1 MRFSFA
7 LFAILV
13 SVVPIPGAIAAEHAG
28 NVFVLGDEVSVPLP
42 AKWAAW
48 RAIDVDGKE
57 VAKGAEAT
65 EKAALG
71 KLPIG
76 YFEVLEKDG
85 SGKVMAGVVAKNE
98 ATDDT
103 PIALDTGISWF
114 YADPQQIRDACTLCR
129 LAGVKWI
136 RDRLSW
142 PEMEP
147 ERGKF
152 AEETRYEK
160 AMRLEHEAG
169 LKILQV
175 NHASPPWASKN
186 GAHFPED
193 LRDAYDFYRGLA
205 KRWNGLADVIE
216 PWNEPDIELFGGHT
230 GCEIAS
236 FQKAAYLGLKAGDPK
251 VPVCEA
257 VFAIDRPA
265 TLDEF
270 GENKVYPYF
279 DIYDLHHYIGL
290 DAYSR
295 AYGRHRAVSGG
306 RPMWTSE
313 FNLMVNWADEK
324 TQEPSEEDLRVQGYR
339 VSKVFATALNER
351 ADKLF
356 YFILGHYVERT
367 LQYGLVHK
375 DLTPRPAYIAFAAV
389 GRFFNDAKP
398 LGRVKLGDDK
408 LKAFVFETQV
418 DGKKRETLVAWSE
431 TKPTT
436 VEIRP
441 AEKAYDY
448 LGREL
453 GAAKKTELT
462 RSPIFFVLP
471 RGGSHELKI
480 DPPPAKAKWLEG
492 KPGNVVLQLT
502 GNADFKQSAFV
513 LGDKK
518 ELQLVAYNFGEKA
531 ASGTLKVKG
540 GEVESREFEIKPGER
555 ATREIAVKAA
565 GDLSVTF
572 EPEKGGRAVVSAR
585 VVESAAP

>member
-1 MRFSFA
+1 MRISFG
-7 LFAILV
+7 LFAVCVLV
-13 SVVPIPGAIAAEHAG
+13 AVVHCTSAAEHAG
-28 NVFVLGDEVSVPLP
+28 NVFVAGDEISVPLP
-42 AKWAAW
+42 AKWAGW
-48 RAIDVDGKE
+48 RAIDIDGKE
-57 VAKGAEAT
+57 VAQSAEAA
-65 EKAALG
+65 EKAVLG

-76 YFEVLEKDG
+76 YFEVLEKG
-85 SGKVMAGVVAKNE
+85 GPGKVMAGVVAKNE
-98 ATDDT
+98 ATEDT

-175 NHASPPWASKN
+175 NHASPPWAAKV
-186 GAHFPED
+186 GAHFPDD
-193 LRDAYDFYRGLA
+193 LRDVYDFYHGLA
-205 KRWNGLADVIE
+205 KRWNGLADAIE

-257 VFAIDRPA
+257 VFAIDRPE

-279 DIYDLHHYIGL
+279 DIYDLHHYVGL
-290 DAYSR
+290 DAYPR

-313 FNLMVNWADEK
+313 FNLMVNWADAK

-367 LQYGLVHK
+367 LQYGLVHT

-389 GRFFNDAKP
+389 GRFFNGAKP
-398 LGRVKLGDDK
+398 LGSVKLGDDK
-408 LKAFVFETQV
+408 LKGYVFETQV

-453 GAAKKTELT
+453 GSAKKAELT

-471 RGGSHELKI
+471 SGGSQKLNV
-480 DPPPAKAKWLEG
+480 DPPPAKAKKLEG
-492 KPGNVVLQLT
+492 KPGSVVLQLL
-502 GNADFKQSAFV
+502 GHSDFKQSAFV
-513 LGDKK
+513 LDDSKK
-518 ELQLVAYNFGEKA
+518 MQLVAYNFGEQA
-531 ASGTLKVKG
+531 ARGVVRVRG
-540 GEVESREFEIKPGER
+540 GKTETGELEIAPGDR
-555 ATREIAVKAA
+555 VTREITVD
-565 GDLSVTF
+565 GPGEVSVTF
-572 EPEKGGRAVVSAR
+572 DSGKSEHAIVSSRIVRAASQ
-585 VVESAAP
+585 